1 LPALKSLYRTLCL
14 GSPAD
19 LDRAMA
25 QGAAPDTDAMCGW
38 EFYGYNTLPLT
49 VALGIRKFKKG
60 FYKRSK
66 SRTTMAGYNVK
77 IRPAALDGPWTA
89 GGPGGA
95 YVGYFDCSLV
105 GAGAKESLHPNA
117 LLLDYGADSRN
128 ALVDGSFL
136 RDYVVMPDPSH
147 PDILL
152 GRAYAALGGARVP
165 VSYFVLQRAHASS
178 QPTAFFEAA

>member
-1 LPALKSLYRTLCL
+1 MPALKSLYRSLCL
-14 GSPAD
+14 GSAAD
-19 LDRAMA
+19 LDRAMT
-25 QGAAPDTDAMCGW
+25 QGVAPSPDAMIGW

-60 FYKRSK
+60 FYKRASG
-66 SRTTMAGYNVK
+66 RTPMAGYNVK
-77 IRPAALDGPWTA
+77 IRPAALDGPWNA

-95 YVGYFDCSLV
+95 YVGYFDCALV

-128 ALVDGSFL
+128 SLFDGSFL
-136 RDYVVMPDPSH
+136 RDYVVQPDARD

-165 VSYFVLQRAHASS
+165 VSYFVLQRAHPGS
-178 QPTAFFEAA
+178 QPRQFYEGA